1 MSGLRAKRWATY
13 VAALGLAMLGF
24 TARYALQPVFGSN
37 HAYTAFYPVVLV
49 AAYAFGA
56 GPAILAAMISAGLGY
71 WFFAS
76 PVHALKLD
84 ADSLTSLGFFA
95 LTSSTTIYL
104 MHSLAKAI
112 AATREAQGRAE
123 ALARAHATLFGELN
137 ARVTNHL
144 QLVAALLQLQAR
156 DAPDAAARKALG
168 EAAAHTMLISKTHR
182 SIAGEGGALLDFDA
196 FARQLLDATLSA
208 RANPPVRIEFE
219 QGGLWLSSE
228 QATSV
233 AIVLLEC
240 LNARLSSEDPGVMRI
255 GLRADRG
262 VGSLRITEIERPL
275 DPLAP
280 GGPSLI
286 DAMVEQLRGRFSSRS
301 AAEGRVSELTF
312 PLEGGHG
319 QRHVVE
325 RTLH

>member
-1 MSGLRAKRWATY
+1 MDRSGAKRWATY
-13 VAALGLAMLGF
+13 AAALGLAMLGCA
-24 TARYALQPVFGSN
+24 ARYGLQPVFGAN
-37 HAYTAFYPVVLV
+37 HAYTVFYPVVLV
-49 AAYAFGA
+49 SAYAFGA
-56 GPAILAAMISAGLGY
+56 GPAILAALVSAALGY
-71 WFFAS
+71 WCFAA
-76 PVHALKLD
+76 PTQALKLD

-95 LTSSTTIYL
+95 VTSSSAIYL
-104 MHSLAKAI
+104 IHGLALAV
-112 AATREAQGRAE
+112 AATREAQARAE
-123 ALARAHATLFGELN
+123 TLAKAHATLFGELN
-137 ARVTNHL
+137 ERVTNHL

-156 DAPDAAARKALG
+156 DEPDAAARKALG
-168 EAAAHTMLISKTHR
+168 EAAARTMLISKTHR
-182 SIAGEGGALLDFDA
+182 SIAGEGGELLDFDA

-208 RANPPVRIEFE
+208 RANPPLRIEFE

-262 VGSLRITEIERPL
+262 VGSLRITEIERSLNPI
-275 DPLAP
+275 AP
-280 GGPSLI
+280 RGASLI

-319 QRHVVE
+319 ARRGAEPTFH
-325 RTLH
+325 

>member
-1 MSGLRAKRWATY
+1 MNGLRAKRWAAY
-13 VAALGLAMLGF
+13 AAALGLAMLGWA
-24 TARYALQPVFGSN
+24 ARSALQPVFGAN
-37 HAYTAFYPVVLV
+37 HADTAFYPVVLV

-56 GPAILAAMISAGLGY
+56 RPAILATLTSAALGY
-71 WFFAS
+71 YCFAAPS
-76 PVHALKLD
+76 HALKLD

-95 LTSSTTIYL
+95 LTSSSAIYL
-104 MHSLAKAI
+104 IHGLAKAV
-112 AATREAQGRAE
+112 AATREAQARAE
-123 ALARAHATLFGELN
+123 TLAKAHAALFGELN
-137 ARVTNHL
+137 ERVTNHL

-156 DAPDAAARKALG
+156 DEPDAAARKALG
-168 EAAAHTMLISKTHR
+168 EAATRTMLISKTHR
-182 SIAGEGGALLDFDA
+182 SIAGEGGELLDFDA

-240 LNARLSSEDPGVMRI
+240 LNARLNSEDPGVMRI

-262 VGSLRITEIERPL
+262 VGRLRITEIERPL
-275 DPLAP
+275 SPIAP
-280 GGPSLI
+280 AGPSLI

-325 RTLH
+325 HTLH

>member
-1 MSGLRAKRWATY
+1 MNGLRAKRWATY
-13 VAALGLAMLGF
+13 AAALGLAMLGF

-49 AAYAFGA
+49 AAYAFGT
-56 GPAILAAMISAGLGY
+56 GPAIMAAAISAAMGY

-76 PVHALKLD
+76 PADMIKVS
-84 ADSLTSLGFFA
+84 ADSLASLGFFA
-95 LTSSTTIYL
+95 LTSSTTIHL
-104 MHSLAKAI
+104 MHSLGKAI

-123 ALARAHATLFGELN
+123 ILARAHATLFSELN
-137 ARVTNHL
+137 TRVTNHL

-156 DAPDAAARKALG
+156 DEPDAAVRTALG
-168 EAAAHTMLISKTHR
+168 EASARTMLISKTHR
-182 SIAGEGGALLDFDA
+182 SIAGEGAELLDFDA
-196 FARQLLDATLSA
+196 FARQLLDVTLSA

-240 LNARLSSEDPGVMRI
+240 LNARLSSADPGVMRI

-262 VGSLRITEIERPL
+262 VGSLLITEIERPL
-275 DPLAP
+275 GPLSP
-280 GGPSLI
+280 TGPSLI

-319 QRHVVE
+319 QRQVIE